1 MWKPLVVPAALMLS
15 ATAFAQESGRIRRP
29 PPSAAEAARIAS
41 DMAMNDTLLQK
52 GDIVVT
58 DRGFFVFRGPAPDGV
73 TNEFAR
79 VPDPAVQA
87 NQPGNPTAKYR
98 SDGRRQN

>member
-1 MWKPLVVPAALMLS
+1 
-15 ATAFAQESGRIRRP
+15 
-29 PPSAAEAARIAS
+29 
-41 DMAMNDTLLQK
+41 MAMNDTLLQK

-79 VPDPAVQA
+79 VPDPAVRA
-87 NQPGNPTAKYR
+87 DQPGNLTAKYR
-98 SDGRRQN
+98 LDGRRQN

>member
-1 MWKPLVVPAALMLS
+1 MWKPFVVPAVVMLS
-15 ATAFAQESGRIRRP
+15 AAAFAQESGRIRRP

-73 TNEFAR
+73 TNEFTR
-79 VPDPAVQA
+79 VPDPALPA
-87 NQPGNPTAKYR
+87 NQPGNLTKQR
-98 SDGRRQN
+98 SDGRRPN